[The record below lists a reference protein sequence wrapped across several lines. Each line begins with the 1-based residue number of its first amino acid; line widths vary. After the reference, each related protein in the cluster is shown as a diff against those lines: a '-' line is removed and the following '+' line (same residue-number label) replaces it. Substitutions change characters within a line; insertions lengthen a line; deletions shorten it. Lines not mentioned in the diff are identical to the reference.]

1 MLKKELNTLCN
12 TRLEGKKF
20 WIMSSILRILYTEKK
35 CNEIVI
41 KGKTV
46 IVWGKS
52 YLLKQEN
59 LSCVVWRL
67 LKLIMQDYGV
77 SLLCLF
83 GGKNNLVN
91 AFLLWNN
98 YYYKIIRF
106 QDVSSFNEIFRVS
119 HT

>member
-77 SLLCLF
+77 TLLCLF
-83 GGKNNLVN
+83 GGKITQSMP
-91 AFLLWNN
+91 F
-98 YYYKIIRF
+98 YSEISRF
-106 QDVSSFNEIFRVS
+106 QCVSSFNGIFKVS

>member
-83 GGKNNLVN
+83 GGKITYSMP
-91 AFLLWNN
+91 F
-98 YYYKIIRF
+98 YYEIIRF